1 MPSSPSLLRTGGGR
15 VTGFGPRRGSEA
27 DREPAG
33 ETVDR
38 DAAAAMA
45 HQFYA
50 DGQRSVTHGGYQA
63 GHDLAFDVGYGA
75 RNDDARM
82 FVRGV
87 LEGHAS
93 GLDAR
98 RELLEATDAPQRA
111 ARAAEARARLEAR
124 QTELTEPEHEAQA
137 G

>member
-1 MPSSPSLLRTGGGR
+1 

-27 DREPAG
+27 DREPAA

-50 DGQRSVTHGGYQA
+50 DGQKSVTRGGYRA

-75 RNDDARM
+75 RNDEARP

-87 LEGHAS
+87 LEGHEA

-98 RELLEATDAPQRA
+98 RELLEAMRDRDRAVDARARA
-111 ARAAEARARLEAR
+111 ARQAEPG
-124 QTELTEPEHEAQA
+124 EPEPEAQA